1 MFIIGFSS
9 FQLYQPDMEQ
19 HNFPLLP
26 LHNQDLLQDLPPP
39 PQHLAKLNNSFLDSH
54 HTISLIP
61 MPLFGIRRI
70 SKAARG
76 FPNSHLTFPGASS
89 PMHTQTRKKILSSSR
104 CVMCPATHYI
114 FIVHIIII
122 MLKNGCNKEES
133 F

>member
-1 MFIIGFSS
+1 
-9 FQLYQPDMEQ
+9 
-19 HNFPLLP
+19 
-26 LHNQDLLQDLPPP
+26 
-39 PQHLAKLNNSFLDSH
+39 
-54 HTISLIP
+54 

-76 FPNSHLTFPGASS
+76 FPNSHLAFPGASS

-122 MLKNGCNKEES
+122 MLKNGCNKEEFFLEEEVVAKMKKWYQFLIFFS
-133 F
+133 PIL